1 MATNST
7 TAANLD
13 KIASLLEIETQELV
27 SLLNNEFQTLSADPL
42 EAERISIDNG
52 LKRKIFSPTSV
63 VSKGTLLNNRSIF
76 IEFALEKIGQ
86 LAADQKH
93 LQVLRKLIHRDEP
106 RKFYFYPNELE
117 AINRIFFVIENNGYE
132 LDLNKLDLYT
142 IPPLLLRIRNLQKL
156 VISDNELQNI
166 SDVATLRDLQVLI
179 ACDNKINDIEFLH
192 KNTQL
197 QILNLSRNNIK
208 SNYEVFKSMPEL
220 RELELAGNR
229 ITDTLVRPILEN
241 PHIEKVL
248 LTDNPINAPL
258 DMLNDL
264 ARLRAHFGITIDAPV
279 AGDTKGIFS
288 VKGSFE
294 PNAPN
299 EVQAP
304 SVEDNTTGELNAEP
318 NAPAPEQEQT
328 IAAETSAAEA
338 GPANKDDHPAS
349 EGEQATEEK
358 QYISNP
364 IRNILLRGNP
374 RDNLL
379 DIEKLSSI
387 FYNLIAN
394 SDSNGEHFFGLFG
407 RWGRGKT
414 FFWKYILNKRL
425 DPKKYI
431 PIEFHAWKYQDTPGI
446 WAYLYNTL
454 NEAYLGDKP
463 KWYQLAKWIKYYKK
477 ILILN
482 GQRGKLP
489 ILVGFL
495 VSLGIAVGVYYY
507 NDYFKGDKTVQTV
520 LRIGIPISAISMLV
534 YITKTFKTD
543 ARTIILSLTSS
554 VNFNSQLGFQH
565 EIQQELKYL
574 LKAWIPDQKPK
585 KKKAGE
591 QETEEE
597 KKVDQKRIFLFID
610 DIDRCSEDKIIQ
622 IVDYIRVLLHCP
634 AIQDRVTVL
643 AAIDERI
650 LLHAIQD
657 KYKDF
662 IANKDNDA
670 TYKELCREYMDKLF
684 LAGLKLGPL
693 TVFEKRQIV
702 EGFTREDTA
711 KDDETTQSATNG
723 IKSSKVGEIISQT
736 GKKESVIERQEPT
749 PEKGDVQVAIP
760 EIGLPKSE
768 PAGNDIPQEQ
778 TEATVTP
785 VKPIPIAS
793 TARKEYPYEKW
804 EQEFIKDIL
813 ARNTE
818 STPRSIRVY
827 TYRYLLGKQLVEK
840 ALIEGKIAW
849 SQWYNTKEAKQ
860 CFAIKLLHYG
870 FKSDTEH
877 LLSDYQK
884 FISEYDE
891 NKSFN
896 ENVYGYNISLN
907 QELGSIMFQV
917 LTMIIAY

>member
-7 TAANLD
+7 AAAANLD
-13 KIASLLEIETQELV
+13 KTASLLGIEGNELS
-27 SLLNNEFQTLSADPL
+27 SLLNEEYKTIRADPV
-42 EAERISIDNG
+42 ESKRHSI
-52 LKRKIFSPTSV
+52 
-63 VSKGTLLNNRSIF
+63 NNIQEFRD
-76 IEFALEKIGQ
+76 FALEGINQIDQGYLTVLKKI
-86 LAADQKH
+86 
-93 LQVLRKLIHRDEP
+93 IHRDEQ
-106 RKFYFYPNELE
+106 RRFYFYQKELE
-117 AINRIFFVIENNGYE
+117 AISRILSFIENNGIIPLSLDN
-132 LDLNKLDLYT
+132 LDLFTL
-142 IPPLLLRIRNLQKL
+142 PPLLRSTRNLQRL
-156 VISDNELQNI
+156 DISNNNLQDI
-166 SDVATLRDLQVLI
+166 SMIADLTNLEILI
-179 ACDNKINDIEFLH
+179 ANNNQISNIDFLNGSS
-192 KNTQL
+192 KL
-197 QILNLSRNNIK
+197 KLK
-208 SNYEVFKSMPEL
+208 
-220 RELELAGNR
+220 ELELAGNR
-229 ITDTLVRPILEN
+229 INDSRVRPILEN
-241 PHIEKVL
+241 PHIEKVML
-248 LTDNPINAPL
+248 ADNPINAPL
-258 DMLNDL
+258 SILNTIV
-264 ARLRAHFGITIDAPV
+264 ALRTHFGITVDAPIS
-279 AGDTKGIFS
+279 GDTNGTSS
-288 VKGSFE
+288 VTGSIE
-294 PNAPN
+294 PTTPN
-299 EVQAP
+299 EAP
-304 SVEDNTTGELNAEP
+304 AQSVAENNTGELNAEP
-318 NAPAPEQEQT
+318 NAPEPEQEQT
-328 IAAETSAAEA
+328 IASESSSAEP
-338 GPANKDDHPAS
+338 GPSTKDDHPAS
-349 EGEQATEEK
+349 ETEQAGEAK

-394 SDSNGEHFFGLFG
+394 SDNKGEHFFGLFG

-414 FFWKYILNKRL
+414 FFWKYILDHRL
-425 DPKKYI
+425 EPKKYI

-477 ILILN
+477 ILLLN
-482 GQRGKLP
+482 EQRGKLP

-495 VSLGIAVGVYYY
+495 LSLVIAVGVYYY
-507 NDYFKGDKTVQTV
+507 NYYFKGDKTVQTV
-520 LRIGIPISAISMLV
+520 LRIGIPISAISMII
-534 YITKTFKTD
+534 YIAKKFKTD
-543 ARTIILSLTSS
+543 ARKIILSLTSN

-585 KKKAGE
+585 KKKDGE
-591 QETEEE
+591 QENEGEE
-597 KKVDQKRIFLFID
+597 KVDQKRIFLFID

-711 KDDETTQSATNG
+711 KDDETTQSAANG
-723 IKSSKVGEIISQT
+723 IKSSKVGEMISHT

-749 PEKGDVQVAIP
+749 PETGDVKVAIP
-760 EIGLPKSE
+760 EVSLPKSE
-768 PAGNDIPQEQ
+768 PVGNDMPQVQ
-778 TEATVTP
+778 TETTVTP

>member
-1 MATNST
+1 MATNS

-13 KIASLLEIETQELV
+13 KTASLLGIEGNELS
-27 SLLNNEFQTLSADPL
+27 SLLHEEYTTISADPIESKRHPSGEGGFIEYAL
-42 EAERISIDNG
+42 ERIEHYSADPKYLPV
-52 LKRKIFSPTSV
+52 LKKI
-63 VSKGTLLNNRSIF
+63 
-76 IEFALEKIGQ
+76 
-86 LAADQKH
+86 
-93 LQVLRKLIHRDEP
+93 IHRDEP
-106 RKFYFYPNELE
+106 RKFYFYRNELE
-117 AINRIFFVIENNGYE
+117 ALSRILFSIENINYTQ
-132 LDLNKLDLYT
+132 LDLENLDLHT
-142 IPPLLLRIRNLQKL
+142 LPSLLLRIRNLTILNVSNNKL
-156 VISDNELQNI
+156 QDISGVAAL
-166 SDVATLRDLQVLI
+166 SD
-179 ACDNKINDIEFLH
+179 
-192 KNTQL
+192 L
-197 QILNLSRNNIK
+197 QILIANDNEVTDIAFFKENTKLKVLHLSRNNIK
-208 SNYEVFKSMPEL
+208 TTYEVLKTMPVL

-229 ITDTLVRPILEN
+229 INDTLVRPILEN
-241 PHIEKVL
+241 PNLEKVVL
-248 LTDNPINAPL
+248 ADNPINAPL
-258 DMLNDL
+258 NILNDIV
-264 ARLRAHFGITIDAPV
+264 ALRKHFGVRDFKVSEAV
-279 AGDTKGIFS
+279 RKVNAAMVGDSGLSTS
-288 VKGSFE
+288 E
-294 PNAPN
+294 TNAPY

-304 SVEDNTTGELNAEP
+304 SVAETTTGELNAEP
-318 NAPAPEQEQT
+318 NAPEPEQAQT
-328 IAAETSAAEA
+328 IASETSAAEP
-338 GPANKDDHPAS
+338 GPSTKDDHPAS
-349 EGEQATEEK
+349 EAEQTTEEK
-358 QYISNP
+358 QYTSNP

-425 DPKKYI
+425 DPKRYI

-477 ILILN
+477 ILLLN
-482 GQRGKLP
+482 EQRGKLP

-495 VSLGIAVGVYYY
+495 LSLVIAVGVYYY
-507 NDYFKGDKTVQTV
+507 NYYFKGDKTVQTV
-520 LRIGIPISAISMLV
+520 LRIGIPISAISMLI
-534 YITKTFKTD
+534 YIAKKFKTD
-543 ARTIILSLTSS
+543 ARKIILSLTSN

-585 KKKAGE
+585 KKKDGE
-591 QETEEE
+591 QENEEE
-597 KKVDQKRIFLFID
+597 KADQKRIFLFID

-723 IKSSKVGEIISQT
+723 IKSSKVGEIISHT
-736 GKKESVIERQEPT
+736 GKKESVIERLESM
-749 PEKGDVQVAIP
+749 PEMGDVKVAIP
-760 EIGLPKSE
+760 EVGLPKSE
-768 PAGNDIPQEQ
+768 PAGNDIPQAQ
-778 TEATVTP
+778 TETTVTP